1 MHSLVPI
8 VTIDHGGGCYM
19 SVKHE
24 QSDLDFIHMVY

>member
-24 QSDLDFIHMVY
+24 